1 MAVLRQEGKLKMYA
15 TYEKFGIRV
24 LYPENWTVQDEQ
36 LEDWPRSVSI
46 QSPHGAYW
54 ELQVYPSRINP
65 ARLTKQALTAM
76 EQVYEDVEK
85 EAVTEELWKVTA
97 TGYDL
102 HFFCLDFLV
111 TSCIRSFHTGSRTCL
126 LTCQAESREYDRLQA
141 VFSAMTKSLLDEA

>member
-1 MAVLRQEGKLKMYA
+1 MAVRRQEGKTTMVA

-46 QSPHGAYW
+46 QSPQGAYW

-65 ARLTKQALTAM
+65 VRVIKQALTAM
-76 EQVYEDVEK
+76 EQIYGDL
-85 EAVTEELWKVTA
+85 EAEPVTEELWEVAA

-111 TSCIRSFHTGSRTCL
+111 TSRIRGFYAGSRTCV
-126 LTCQAESREYDRLQA
+126 LTCQAESREFDRQQA
-141 VFSAMTKSLLDEA
+141 VFSAMTKSLLDET

>member
-1 MAVLRQEGKLKMYA
+1 MVA

-24 LYPENWTVQDEQ
+24 LYPENWTVSDEQ

-46 QSPHGAYW
+46 QSPQGAYW

-65 ARLTKQALTAM
+65 ARLIKQTLAAM
-76 EQVYEDVEK
+76 EQIYEDL
-85 EAVTEELWKVTA
+85 EAEPVTEELWEVAA

-111 TSCIRSFHTGSRTCL
+111 TSRIRSFHTGSRTCL
-126 LTCQAESREYDRLQA
+126 LTCQAESREFDRQAA
-141 VFSAMTKSLLDEA
+141 VFSAMTKSLLDEV